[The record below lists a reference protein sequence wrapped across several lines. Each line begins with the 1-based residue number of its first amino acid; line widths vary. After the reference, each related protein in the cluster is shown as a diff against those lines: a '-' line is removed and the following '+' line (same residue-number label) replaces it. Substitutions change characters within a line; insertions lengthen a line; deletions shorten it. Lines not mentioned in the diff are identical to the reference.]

1 MMQWLDF
8 FFLPSSGD
16 GWLSQLVPGDKESR
30 THCILVVG
38 MDNRGARE
46 ERIVKWGKEKRIHGE
61 FHRRRRLQSGVR
73 RKKTESEGL
82 PNWPSDLIEIRNLCT

>member
-30 THCILVVG
+30 THSILVVG
-38 MDNRGARE
+38 MDKRGARE
-46 ERIVKWGKEKRIHGE
+46 ERIVRCGKEKRIHGE
-61 FHRRRRLQSGVR
+61 FHRRRWLQSGVWPR
-73 RKKTESEGL
+73 AKGI
-82 PNWPSDLIEIRNLCT
+82 PICPSDLIEIRNLCT